1 MKILVTGAAGFIGS
15 HTAEYF
21 AKQGHQVYGLDNFD
35 AYYDLSLKKLNQKDI
50 EQAGVHFVEAD
61 LLDDLNDKLPK
72 DFDYVFHY
80 AAQPGISATTALSE
94 YVRNNIFA
102 TENLLEWVYESSPNL
117 KLFVNIGTSSIYGKF
132 ATLPE
137 TAVPEPISFYGTT
150 KLAAEQ
156 LVLGAHRSGKLA
168 ACSLRLYSVYGPRER
183 PEKLYTKLIK
193 SIFEQKEFPL
203 FQGSEKHSRS
213 FTYVGDI
220 VDAMASVIGRE
231 ETIKGEIINIGTDV
245 AYTTA
250 QGITLIEQIIG
261 LKAKI
266 KNHPPRPGDQLRTT
280 ALIDKARKLL
290 DYKPETSFEEGLKA
304 QVQWYEGKFL

>member
-35 AYYDLSLKKLNQKDI
+35 GYYDIALKKINQKDI
-50 EQAGVHFVEAD
+50 EDAGVHFVEVD
-61 LLDDLNDKLPK
+61 LLDDLKAKLPG
-72 DFDYVFHY
+72 DFDYIFHY
-80 AAQPGISATTALSE
+80 AAQPGISAATPLGE

-102 TENLLEWVYESSPNL
+102 TQNLLEWVYATSPEL
-117 KLFVNIGTSSIYGKF
+117 KLFVNIATSSIYGKF

-156 LVLGAHRSGKLA
+156 LVLGAHRSEKLP

-193 SIFEQKEFPL
+193 SIFEQTAFPL
-203 FQGSEKHSRS
+203 FEGSEKHSRS

-220 VDAMASVIGRE
+220 VDAMASVIGKE
-231 ETIKGEIINIGTDV
+231 DSIKGEIINIGTDV
-245 AYTTA
+245 TYTTG
-250 QGITLIEQIIG
+250 QGIALIEQIIG

-266 KNHPPRPGDQLRTT
+266 QTQPPRPGDQLKTT
-280 ALIDKARKLL
+280 ALITKARKLL
-290 DYKPETSFEEGLKA
+290 GYNPETSFEEGLKA
-304 QVQWYEGKFL
+304 QVQWYEDKFL